1 MLCCCY
7 YYAMCTYMCIHITII
22 CLDNTWRVS
31 SWPFC
36 WELTSSRCQPC
47 AAPCWVTGEEFPN
60 IVRFTR
66 FRHSFIVRSGW
77 FVHQGDSM
85 LCYWLWCSTWEC
97 HYANC
102 GYVYHL
108 THALFSMMII
118 ARLNSSFLIDAMVR
132 PPCENG
138 QVNSL
143 INELLVHVGLI
154 KVNSINLWT
163 FLGTNFWELL
173 IVWSCMIVYII
184 VGGQEIQASERYQR
198 PNFGSEA
205 CGQARLLPSKFSG
218 YTHRLLNEVSAKF
231 VIEEVNTE

>member
-1 MLCCCY
+1 MP
-7 YYAMCTYMCIHITII
+7 T
-22 CLDNTWRVS
+22 
-31 SWPFC
+31 
-36 WELTSSRCQPC
+36 
-47 AAPCWVTGEEFPN
+47 
-60 IVRFTR
+60 
-66 FRHSFIVRSGW
+66 VRSSLLSHWRGVPQHRQIHKIQTQPHCSKW
-77 FVHQGDSM
+77 LVCTPRWQRAM
-85 LCYWLWCSTWEC
+85 LLTVVLNLRVPLCKLWVCLSPHTC
-97 HYANC
+97 TIQHDDNC
-102 GYVYHL
+102 KIE
-108 THALFSMMII
+108 FFI
-118 ARLNSSFLIDAMVR
+118 NFLIDAMVR

-205 CGQARLLPSKFSG
+205 CGQARLLPSKFSR

-231 VIEEVNTE
+231 IIEEVNTE